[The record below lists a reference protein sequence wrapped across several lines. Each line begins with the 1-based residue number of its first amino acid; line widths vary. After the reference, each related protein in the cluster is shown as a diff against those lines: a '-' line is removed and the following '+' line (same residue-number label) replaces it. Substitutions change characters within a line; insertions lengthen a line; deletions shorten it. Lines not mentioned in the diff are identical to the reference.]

1 MERLDLPTLVR
12 QEISECLK
20 INGFSSIKIHFEFT
34 FAVDQLV
41 IYKQSDD
48 LNALGSETQTQ
59 SPPIYKFT
67 ELVLHNMGAEIL
79 TVQPLSLIGCLEIHS
94 LQRKFSYL
102 PISVHL

>member
-41 IYKQSDD
+41 IYK
-48 LNALGSETQTQ
+48 
-59 SPPIYKFT
+59 
-67 ELVLHNMGAEIL
+67 
-79 TVQPLSLIGCLEIHS
+79 
-94 LQRKFSYL
+94 
-102 PISVHL
+102 